1 MNCQEIKNLLH
12 AYSDGELDAA
22 GCLEVERHIQ
32 TCPGCKQA
40 LENLSVLKS
49 AIATAAPRFK
59 APTNLRHGILAAARQ
74 AAATEQPRAT
84 RPWQWN
90 TLNAG
95 LAMAAS
101 VMVGFFIALQMN
113 PRENKA
119 LPIGELA
126 SAHVRSLLATH
137 LMDVVSTDQHTVKP
151 WFDGKL
157 DFAPPVNDLA
167 AKGYPLAGGRL
178 DYIGGRTVAALVYK
192 KEKHFINLF
201 IWPSSG
207 SQGTWRRISVNGY
220 NLINWNTPDMTFWA
234 VSDMNPGDLQEFA
247 EMSRDA
253 AEPGERK

>member
-22 GCLEVERHIQ
+22 KSVEFEQHVQGC
-32 TCPGCKQA
+32 TGCKQA
-40 LENLSVLKS
+40 LENLSVLKN
-49 AIATAAPRFK
+49 AIGTAAPRFK
-59 APTNLRHGILAAARQ
+59 APANLRQGILAAARQ
-74 AAATEQPRAT
+74 VTTTEQPRAART
-84 RPWQWN
+84 WRWN
-90 TLNAG
+90 TLNTG

-101 VMVGFFIALQMN
+101 VIIGFFIALQMN

-167 AKGYPLAGGRL
+167 AKGYPLIGGRL

-201 IWPSSG
+201 IWPSTSSPG
-207 SQGTWRRISVNGY
+207 AWRRTRVNGY
-220 NLINWNTPDMTFWA
+220 NLVNWNTPDMTFWA

-247 EMSRDA
+247 EMSRGA
-253 AEPGERK
+253 VEPGERK

>member
-1 MNCQEIKNLLH
+1 MNCQEIKNLIH

-22 GCLEVERHIQ
+22 KSLEIEQHIQ
-32 TCPGCKQA
+32 GCAECKQA
-40 LENLSVLKS
+40 LSNLSVLKN
-49 AIATAAPRFK
+49 AITTAAPRFK
-59 APTNLRHGILAAARQ
+59 APANLRHGILAATRQ
-74 AAATEQPRAT
+74 TTVTEQSRVA
-84 RPWQWN
+84 RPWRWN
-90 TLNAG
+90 TVYAG

-101 VMVGFFIALQMN
+101 VMIGFFIALQMN

-119 LPIGELA
+119 FPVGELA

-167 AKGYPLAGGRL
+167 AKGYPLVGGRL

-201 IWPSSG
+201 IWPSTG
-207 SQGTWRRISVNGY
+207 SPGAWRRISVNGY
-220 NLINWNTPDMTFWA
+220 NLINWNTQDMTFWA

-247 EMSRDA
+247 EMSRGA